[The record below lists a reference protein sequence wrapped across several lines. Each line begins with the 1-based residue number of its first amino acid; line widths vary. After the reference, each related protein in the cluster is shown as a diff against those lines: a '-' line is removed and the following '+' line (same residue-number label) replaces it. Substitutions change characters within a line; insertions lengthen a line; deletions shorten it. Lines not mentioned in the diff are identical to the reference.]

1 MLFVHLVKLPR
12 TSSLLLRPPVA
23 PTIPSN
29 ETETPVSEEV
39 NTEPTLEPTKIASIP
54 FDPSSPYVLDDLLPD
69 SSDNLMA
76 LWDEQDAV
84 EFEYARDSYSAIRR
98 LSDLVEMEQ
107 LLVPPPRI
115 RARTLSWSPEATPE
129 ETASSVAANIL
140 RRKSDATIT
149 PSEMEFVGVLDS
161 FLVTV
166 KRIYDDRIL
175 KDVPRSHVEG
185 DLQAMLEAIERIRRK
200 SSDESHK
207 SATSL
212 AKKMIHQVI
221 EDVHGL
227 QHFGAQGELEYVKL

>member
-1 MLFVHLVKLPR
+1 
-12 TSSLLLRPPVA
+12 
-23 PTIPSN
+23 
-29 ETETPVSEEV
+29 
-39 NTEPTLEPTKIASIP
+39 
-54 FDPSSPYVLDDLLPD
+54 
-69 SSDNLMA
+69 
-76 LWDEQDAV
+76 
-84 EFEYARDSYSAIRR
+84 
-98 LSDLVEMEQ
+98 MEQ

-115 RARTLSWSPEATPE
+115 RVRTLSWSPEATPE

-140 RRKSDATIT
+140 RRKSDATIS

-161 FLVTV
+161 FLETV

-185 DLQAMLEAIERIRRK
+185 DLQAMLEAIERIRRM

>member
-29 ETETPVSEEV
+29 ENETPVSEEV
-39 NTEPTLEPTKIASIP
+39 NTEPTLEPKKIASIP

-69 SSDNLMA
+69 SSDDLMA
-76 LWDEQDAV
+76 LWDEQDDV
-84 EFEYARDSYSAIRR
+84 EFEYARDSYSAIQR

-140 RRKSDATIT
+140 RRKSDATIS

-161 FLVTV
+161 FLETV

-185 DLQAMLEAIERIRRK
+185 DLQAMLEAIERIRRI

>member
-29 ETETPVSEEV
+29 ENETPVSEEV
-39 NTEPTLEPTKIASIP
+39 NTEPTLEPKKIASIP

-69 SSDNLMA
+69 SSDDLMA
-76 LWDEQDAV
+76 LWDEQDDV
-84 EFEYARDSYSAIRR
+84 EFEYARDSYSAIQR

-115 RARTLSWSPEATPE
+115 RVRTLSWSPEATPE

-140 RRKSDATIT
+140 RRKSDATIS

-161 FLVTV
+161 FLETV

-185 DLQAMLEAIERIRRK
+185 DLQAMLEAIERIRRM

>member
-29 ETETPVSEEV
+29 ENETPVSEEV
-39 NTEPTLEPTKIASIP
+39 NTEPTLEPKKIASIP

-69 SSDNLMA
+69 SSDDLMA
-76 LWDEQDAV
+76 LWDEQDDV
-84 EFEYARDSYSAIRR
+84 EFEYARDSYSAIQR

-140 RRKSDATIT
+140 RRKSDATIS

-161 FLVTV
+161 FLETV

-185 DLQAMLEAIERIRRK
+185 DLQAMLEAIERIRRI

-221 EDVHGL
+221 DDVHGL